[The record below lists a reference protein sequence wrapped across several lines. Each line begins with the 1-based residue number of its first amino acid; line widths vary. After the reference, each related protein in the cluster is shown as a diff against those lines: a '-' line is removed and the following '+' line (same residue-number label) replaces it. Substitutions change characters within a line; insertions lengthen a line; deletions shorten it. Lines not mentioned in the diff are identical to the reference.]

1 MTTNIYIAEVNRVI
15 DRITCG
21 ATRIHDTEAGALADM
36 MMNHVGTETAARNIL
51 RRRGYP
57 C

>member
-21 ATRIHDTEAGALADM
+21 ATRIHDTEAVALADM